1 MKKLNAPEKIGQYS
15 VQECIG
21 RGSMG
26 EIWLCHDPSL
36 DRMLVVKRMQLALR
50 GYEDLVQRFNRE
62 VQVLA
67 AMNHPNIVQVYGY
80 WMEKGQLNLSM
91 EFINGWS
98 LKQVL
103 DKSPILPVWA
113 ACSVLWGCLNALVHV
128 HSRRFV
134 HRDLK
139 PGNIMVDFAGQTK
152 LLDFGIARIENQEIT
167 IPGTVIGTAAYMS
180 PEQVRGEGATELS
193 DIFSLGIIAFE
204 MLTGKHPFRDD
215 NVEKTSKNILSK
227 NITPANFP
235 PSVPNELCRLVCR
248 MLAKDSS
255 KRTSSAYSCLTKLDS
270 IMEGLPRELLHPLSS
285 WLRSVRK
292 EMPLPAPPAW
302 KKSVPQF
309 AWLAG
314 ATGAGFVAGLIF
326 FFVLTR

>member
-1 MKKLNAPEKIGQYS
+1 MKKLKAPEKIGQYS

-21 RGSMG
+21 EGSMG

-103 DKSPILPVWA
+103 DKSKSLPVWA
-113 ACSVLWGCLNALVHV
+113 ACHVLWGCLNALVHV

-152 LLDFGIARIENQEIT
+152 LLDFGIARIENQEMT

-180 PEQVRGEGATELS
+180 PEQIRGESATELS

-204 MLTGKHPFRDD
+204 MLVGKHPFKEE

-227 NITPANFP
+227 SITSANFP
-235 PSVPNELCRLVCR
+235 QAVPNELRRFVCR
-248 MLAKDSS
+248 MLSKESS
-255 KRTSSAYSCLTKLDS
+255 KRSSAYSCLMKLDS
-270 IMEGLPRELLHPLSS
+270 VMDGLPRELSHPLSS

-292 EMPLPAPPAW
+292 EMPLPAAPVW

-314 ATGAGFVAGLIF
+314 ATGTGFIAGLIF
-326 FFVLTR
+326 YIFLR

>member
-1 MKKLNAPEKIGQYS
+1 MKKLKSPEKIGQYS

-21 RGSMG
+21 QGSMG

-50 GYEDLVQRFNRE
+50 SYEDLVQRFNRE

-67 AMNHPNIVQVYGY
+67 AMNHPSIVQVYGY

-98 LKQVL
+98 LKQIL
-103 DKSPILPVWA
+103 DKSPVFPVWV

-152 LLDFGIARIENQEIT
+152 LLDFGIARVENQDIT

-180 PEQVRGEGATELS
+180 PEQVRGESATEHS

-204 MLTGKHPFRDD
+204 MLTGKHPFKDE
-215 NVEKTSKNILSK
+215 NVEKTSKNILSR
-227 NITPANFP
+227 NISSAYFP
-235 PSVPNELCRLVCR
+235 PSIPSELRHLVCR
-248 MLAKDSS
+248 MLAKESS
-255 KRTSSAYSCLTKLDS
+255 KRTSSAYSCLMKLDS
-270 IMEGLPRELLHPLSS
+270 IMAGLPRELSHPLSS

-292 EMPLPAPPAW
+292 EMSLPVPPVW
-302 KKSVPQF
+302 KKAVPPL
-309 AWLAG
+309 AWLAS
-314 ATGAGFVAGLIF
+314 AAGVGLAAGLIICF
-326 FFVLTR
+326 LVI

>member
-1 MKKLNAPEKIGQYS
+1 
-15 VQECIG
+15 
-21 RGSMG
+21 
-26 EIWLCHDPSL
+26 
-36 DRMLVVKRMQLALR
+36 MLVVKRMQLALR

-103 DKSPILPVWA
+103 DKSRILPVWV
-113 ACSVLWGCLNALVHV
+113 ACSILWGCLNALVHV

-139 PGNIMVDFAGQTK
+139 PGNIMVDFDGQTK

-180 PEQVRGEGATELS
+180 PEQVRGESATELS

-227 NITPANFP
+227 NISPSDFLENTP
-235 PSVPNELCRLVCR
+235 SELRRLVCR
-248 MLAKDSS
+248 MLAKEPA
-255 KRTSSAYSCLTKLDS
+255 RRASSAYGCLMSLDS
-270 IMEGLPRELLHPLSS
+270 AMSGLARELLHPLSS

-292 EMPLPAPPAW
+292 EIPLPAAPVWRKRTPPLT
-302 KKSVPQF
+302 
-309 AWLAG
+309 WLAG
-314 ATGAGFVAGLIF
+314 AAGTGLVLGFILKSIF
-326 FFVLTR
+326 

>member
-1 MKKLNAPEKIGQYS
+1 MRKTKAPEKIGQYS
-15 VQECIG
+15 VQDCIG
-21 RGSMG
+21 EGSMG

-80 WMEKGQLNLSM
+80 WIEKGQLNLSM

-98 LKQVL
+98 LRQIL
-103 DKSPILPVWA
+103 DKSRILPVWV
-113 ACSVLWGCLNALVHV
+113 ACSVLWDCLNALVHV

-139 PGNIMVDFAGQTK
+139 PGNIMVDFSGQTK
-152 LLDFGIARIENQEIT
+152 LLDFGIARVENQDIT

-180 PEQVRGEGATELS
+180 PEQVRGESATELS
-193 DIFSLGIIAFE
+193 DIFSLGIMACE
-204 MLTGKHPFRDD
+204 MLMGEHPFRDD

-227 NITPANFP
+227 NIYPADFSENIP
-235 PSVPNELCRLVCR
+235 RELRRMVCR
-248 MLAKDSS
+248 MLSKESAK
-255 KRTSSAYSCLTKLDS
+255 RAGAYNCLLELDL
-270 IMEGLPRELLHPLSS
+270 IMSGLPRELLHPLSS

-292 EMPLPAPPAW
+292 EMPLPVPPVW
-302 KKSVPQF
+302 RKNVPPF

-314 ATGAGFVAGLIF
+314 AAGIGFLTGFILKAIF
-326 FFVLTR
+326 

>member
-1 MKKLNAPEKIGQYS
+1 MKRIKAPEKIGQYS
-15 VQECIG
+15 VQDCIG
-21 RGSMG
+21 QGSMG

-98 LKQVL
+98 LKQIL
-103 DKSPILPVWA
+103 DKTPVLPGWA
-113 ACSVLWGCLNALVHV
+113 VCSVLWGCLNALVHV
-128 HSRRFV
+128 HSRHFV

-152 LLDFGIARIENQEIT
+152 LLDFGIARVENQEIT
-167 IPGTVIGTAAYMS
+167 IPGTIIGTAAYMS
-180 PEQVRGEGATELS
+180 PEQVKGESATELS

-204 MLTGKHPFRDD
+204 MLTGKHPFRDE
-215 NVEKTSKNILSK
+215 NVEKTSKNILGK
-227 NITPANFP
+227 NISPSNFP
-235 PSVPNELCRLVCR
+235 ENIPNELRRLVCR

-255 KRTSSAYSCLTKLDS
+255 RRAGSAYGCLTELDL
-270 IMEGLPRELLHPLSS
+270 IMRGLPRELLHPLAS

-292 EMPLPAPPAW
+292 EMPLPASPVWNRNVPPLAW
-302 KKSVPQF
+302 I
-309 AWLAG
+309 AG
-314 ATGAGFVAGLIF
+314 AAGIGLVTGFILKAVF
-326 FFVLTR
+326 

>member
-1 MKKLNAPEKIGQYS
+1 MKKIKAPEKIGQYS
-15 VQECIG
+15 VQDCIG
-21 RGSMG
+21 QGSMG

-98 LKQVL
+98 LKQIL
-103 DKSPILPVWA
+103 DKSPKLPVWA

-152 LLDFGIARIENQEIT
+152 LLDFGIARVENQEIT

-180 PEQVRGEGATELS
+180 PEQVRGESATELS

-204 MLTGKHPFRDD
+204 ILKGEHPFRDD

-227 NITPANFP
+227 GIL
-235 PSVPNELCRLVCR
+235 PSDLPENVPNELRRLVCR
-248 MLAKDSS
+248 MLAKDAA
-255 KRTSSAYSCLTKLDS
+255 RRIASAYGCLMELDS
-270 IMEGLPRELLHPLSS
+270 VMSGLPRELLHPLSS

-292 EMPLPAPPAW
+292 EMPLPAAPVW
-302 KKSVPQF
+302 KKSVPPF
-309 AWLAG
+309 AWLASTAG
-314 ATGAGFVAGLIF
+314 IGLVAGFILKAIF
-326 FFVLTR
+326 

>member
-1 MKKLNAPEKIGQYS
+1 MKKANMPDKIGPYS

-67 AMNHPNIVQVYGY
+67 TMNHQNIVQVYGY
-80 WMEKGQLNLSM
+80 WQEKGQLNLSM

-103 DKSPILPVWA
+103 DKSPVLPVWV
-113 ACSVLWGCLNALVHV
+113 ACSILWSCLNALEHV
-128 HSRRFV
+128 HSRGIV

-139 PGNIMVDFAGQTK
+139 PGNIMVDFAGRTK
-152 LLDFGIARIENQEIT
+152 LLDFGIARIENQEMT
-167 IPGTVIGTAAYMS
+167 IPGTIIGTAAYMS
-180 PEQVRGEGATELS
+180 PEQVRGDGATELS

-227 NITPANFP
+227 NISPANFS
-235 PSVPNELCRLVCR
+235 PSVPNELRRLVCS

-255 KRTSSAYSCLTKLDS
+255 KRSSTHSCLAKLDTV
-270 IMEGLPRELLHPLSS
+270 MEGLPRELSRPLYS

-292 EMPLPAPPAW
+292 EMPLPVPPVW
-302 KKSVPQF
+302 KKNVPQF

-314 ATGAGFVAGLIF
+314 ATGAGFIAGIIF
-326 FFVLTR
+326 FFFIR

>member
-1 MKKLNAPEKIGQYS
+1 MKKLKAPEKIGQYS

-21 RGSMG
+21 QGSMG

-103 DKSPILPVWA
+103 DKSPSLPVWV

-180 PEQVRGEGATELS
+180 PEQVRGDSATEHS

-204 MLTGKHPFRDD
+204 MLVGKHPFREDS
-215 NVEKTSKNILSK
+215 VEKTSKNILSK
-227 NITPANFP
+227 NISSSDFP
-235 PSVPNELCRLVCR
+235 PNIPSELRRLVCR
-248 MLAKDSS
+248 MLAKESS
-255 KRTSSAYSCLTKLDS
+255 KRTSSAYSCLMKLDS

-292 EMPLPAPPAW
+292 EMPLPASPVW

-326 FFVLTR
+326 YIFVR

>member
-1 MKKLNAPEKIGQYS
+1 MKKLRAPEKIGQYS
-15 VQECIG
+15 VQDCIG
-21 RGSMG
+21 QGSMG

-98 LKQVL
+98 LKQIL
-103 DKSPILPVWA
+103 DKAPILPVWA
-113 ACSVLWGCLNALVHV
+113 ACSVLWGCLNALIHV
-128 HSRRFV
+128 HSKTFV

-139 PGNIMVDFAGQTK
+139 PSNIMVDFAGQIK
-152 LLDFGIARIENQEIT
+152 LLDFGIARVQNQEIT
-167 IPGTVIGTAAYMS
+167 IPGTIIGTAAYMS
-180 PEQVRGEGATELS
+180 PEQVRGENATEFS

-215 NVEKTSKNILSK
+215 NPEKTSKNILGK
-227 NITPANFP
+227 NITSADFP
-235 PSVPNELCRLVCR
+235 EGIPNELRRLVCR
-248 MLAKDSS
+248 MLSKDAS
-255 KRTSSAYSCLTKLDS
+255 KRAGSAYGCLMELDLVMS
-270 IMEGLPRELLHPLSS
+270 GLPRELLHPLAS

-292 EMPLPAPPAW
+292 EMPLPASPIW
-302 KKSVPQF
+302 KKNIPPL
-309 AWLAG
+309 AWIAG
-314 ATGAGFVAGLIF
+314 AAGIGLVVGFILKAIF
-326 FFVLTR
+326 

>member
-1 MKKLNAPEKIGQYS
+1 MKKLKAPEKIGQYS

-21 RGSMG
+21 QGSMG

-67 AMNHPNIVQVYGY
+67 AMNHPNIVQIYGY

-103 DKSPILPVWA
+103 DKSKSLPVWA
-113 ACSVLWGCLNALVHV
+113 TCSVLWGSLSALVHV

-152 LLDFGIARIENQEIT
+152 LLDFGIARIENQDIT

-180 PEQVRGEGATELS
+180 PEQIKGESATELS
-193 DIFSLGIIAFE
+193 DMFSLGIIAFE
-204 MLTGKHPFRDD
+204 MLVGKHPFRDE
-215 NVEKTSKNILSK
+215 NVEKTSKKILSK
-227 NITPANFP
+227 NILPVDFP
-235 PSVPNELCRLVCR
+235 PNVPNELRRLVCR

-255 KRTSSAYSCLTKLDS
+255 KRISSAYSCLIKLDS
-270 IMEGLPRELLHPLSS
+270 IMEGLPRELSHPLSS

-292 EMPLPAPPAW
+292 EMPLPASPIW
-302 KKSVPQF
+302 KKTVPQF

-314 ATGAGFVAGLIF
+314 ATGSGFIAGLIF
-326 FFVLTR
+326 FFTIFK

>member
-1 MKKLNAPEKIGQYS
+1 MKKPKAPDKIGPYS
-15 VQECIG
+15 VQDCIG
-21 RGSMG
+21 EGSMG

-98 LKQVL
+98 LRQIL
-103 DKSPILPVWA
+103 DKANIFPAWA
-113 ACSVLWGCLNALVHV
+113 ACSILWEVLSALVHV
-128 HSRRFV
+128 HYNRFV

-139 PGNIMVDFAGQTK
+139 PGNIMVNFAGQAK

-167 IPGTVIGTAAYMS
+167 IPGTVIGTTAYMS
-180 PEQVRGEGATELS
+180 PEQVRGDTATELS
-193 DIFSLGIIAFE
+193 DIFSLGIITYE
-204 MLTGKHPFRDD
+204 MLAGKHPFREDT
-215 NVEKTSKNILSK
+215 VEKTSRNILSK
-227 NITPANFP
+227 SISSSDFPAG
-235 PSVPNELCRLVCR
+235 VPASLRRLVCA
-248 MLAKDSS
+248 MLS
-255 KRTSSAYSCLTKLDS
+255 KESGKRAGSAYNCLMKLDS
-270 IMEGLPRELLHPLSS
+270 IMTGLPRELSRPLSS

-292 EMPLPAPPAW
+292 DLPQPAAQ
-302 KKSVPQF
+302 V
-309 AWLAG
+309 
-314 ATGAGFVAGLIF
+314 
-326 FFVLTR
+326 

>member
-1 MKKLNAPEKIGQYS
+1 MRKNKAPEKIGQYS

-21 RGSMG
+21 QGSMG

-36 DRMLVVKRMQLALR
+36 DRMLVIKRMQLALR

-98 LKQVL
+98 LKQIL
-103 DKSPILPVWA
+103 DKSPIMPVWA
-113 ACSVLWGCLNALVHV
+113 VCTVLWGCLNALVHV
-128 HSRRFV
+128 HSRRFI

-152 LLDFGIARIENQEIT
+152 LLDFGIARVEDQEIT

-180 PEQVRGEGATELS
+180 PEQVRGENATELS
-193 DIFSLGIIAFE
+193 DIFSLGIITFE
-204 MLTGKHPFRDD
+204 MLTGKHPFKEDT
-215 NVEKTSKNILSK
+215 VEKTSKNILSK
-227 NITPANFP
+227 NVSTTDFQENIQ
-235 PSVPNELCRLVCR
+235 NELRRLVCR
-248 MLAKDSS
+248 MLVKDAAK
-255 KRTSSAYSCLTKLDS
+255 RANSAYSCLTELDF
-270 IMEGLPRELLHPLSS
+270 IMSNLPRELLHPLSS

-292 EMPLPAPPAW
+292 GMPLPVSPIW
-302 KKSVPQF
+302 KKKIPPL
-309 AWLAG
+309 AWIASAAG
-314 ATGAGFVAGLIF
+314 IGFVVGL
-326 FFVLTR
+326 VLKAILF

>member
-1 MKKLNAPEKIGQYS
+1 MSKAKAPEKIGQYS
-15 VQECIG
+15 VQDCIG
-21 RGSMG
+21 QGSMG

-36 DRMLVVKRMQLALR
+36 DRMLVIKRMQLALR
-50 GYEDLVQRFNRE
+50 GYEDLIQRFNRE

-98 LKQVL
+98 LRQIL
-103 DKSPILPVWA
+103 DKSPIMPIWA
-113 ACSVLWGCLNALVHV
+113 ACTVLWGCLNALVHV
-128 HSRRFV
+128 HTRRFV

-180 PEQVRGEGATELS
+180 PEQVKGESATELS

-204 MLTGKHPFRDD
+204 MLTGKHPFKEDS
-215 NVEKTSKNILSK
+215 VEKTSKNILSK
-227 NITPANFP
+227 NISPANFTENI
-235 PSVPNELCRLVCR
+235 PNELRRLICK
-248 MLAKDSS
+248 MLAKEPA
-255 KRTSSAYSCLTKLDS
+255 KRMSSAYNCLTELDF
-270 IMEGLPRELLHPLSS
+270 IMKGLPRELLLPLSS

-292 EMPLPAPPAW
+292 EMPLPAPPVWGKNVPPLAW
-302 KKSVPQF
+302 IAS
-309 AWLAG
+309 AAG
-314 ATGAGFVAGLIF
+314 VGLVAGFVLKAL
-326 FFVLTR
+326 L

>member
-1 MKKLNAPEKIGQYS
+1 MSKAKVPEKIGQYS
-15 VQECIG
+15 VQNCIG
-21 RGSMG
+21 QGSMG

-36 DRMLVVKRMQLALR
+36 DRMLVIKRMQLALR
-50 GYEDLVQRFNRE
+50 GYEDLIQRFNRE

-67 AMNHPNIVQVYGY
+67 AMNHPNIVQIYGY
-80 WMEKGQLNLSM
+80 WMERGQLNLSM

-98 LKQVL
+98 LRQIL
-103 DKSPILPVWA
+103 DKSPIMPVWA
-113 ACSVLWGCLNALVHV
+113 VCIVLWGCLNALVHV
-128 HSRRFV
+128 HTRRFV

-180 PEQVRGEGATELS
+180 PEQIKGESATELS
-193 DIFSLGIIAFE
+193 DIFSLGIIVFE

-227 NITPANFP
+227 NISTTNFMENI
-235 PSVPNELCRLVCR
+235 PNELRRLVCK
-248 MLAKDSS
+248 MLAKEPA
-255 KRTSSAYSCLTKLDS
+255 KRTSSAYSCLTELDF
-270 IMEGLPRELLHPLSS
+270 IMKGLPRELLLPLSS

-292 EMPLPAPPAW
+292 EMPLPASPVWEKKVPPLAW
-302 KKSVPQF
+302 IAS
-309 AWLAG
+309 AAG
-314 ATGAGFVAGLIF
+314 IGLVAGL
-326 FFVLTR
+326 VLKTIL

>member
-1 MKKLNAPEKIGQYS
+1 
-15 VQECIG
+15 
-21 RGSMG
+21 
-26 EIWLCHDPSL
+26 
-36 DRMLVVKRMQLALR
+36 
-50 GYEDLVQRFNRE
+50 
-62 VQVLA
+62 
-67 AMNHPNIVQVYGY
+67 
-80 WMEKGQLNLSM
+80 M

-103 DKSPILPVWA
+103 DKSPALPVWA
-113 ACSVLWGCLNALVHV
+113 ACSVLWGSLNALVHV

-152 LLDFGIARIENQEIT
+152 LLDFGIARIENQEMT

-180 PEQVRGEGATELS
+180 PEQIRGENATELS

-204 MLTGKHPFRDD
+204 MLVGKHPFKDE
-215 NVEKTSKNILSK
+215 NVEKTSKNILSR
-227 NITPANFP
+227 NISSVNFP
-235 PSVPNELCRLVCR
+235 PSVPTELRRLVCR

-255 KRTSSAYSCLTKLDS
+255 RRMNSAYGCLMKLDS

-292 EMPLPAPPAW
+292 EIPLPAPPVW
-302 KKSVPQF
+302 KKTVPQF

-314 ATGAGFVAGLIF
+314 STGAGFIAGLIF
-326 FFVLTR
+326 YLVIR

>member
-1 MKKLNAPEKIGQYS
+1 MKKIKPPEKIGQYS

-21 RGSMG
+21 QGSMG

-103 DKSPILPVWA
+103 DKSPSLPIWA
-113 ACSVLWGCLNALVHV
+113 TCSVLWDCLSALVHV

-152 LLDFGIARIENQEIT
+152 LLDFGIARIENQDIT

-180 PEQVRGEGATELS
+180 PEQIKGESATELS

-204 MLTGKHPFRDD
+204 MLVGKHPFRDE
-215 NVEKTSKNILSK
+215 NVEKTSKKILSK
-227 NITPANFP
+227 NISPVDFP
-235 PSVPNELCRLVCR
+235 PNIPNELRRLVCR
-248 MLAKDSS
+248 MLTKDSS
-255 KRTSSAYSCLTKLDS
+255 KRISSAYSCLMKLDS
-270 IMEGLPRELLHPLSS
+270 IMEGLPRELSHPLSS

-292 EMPLPAPPAW
+292 EMPLPSPPPW
-302 KKSVPQF
+302 KKNIPQIT
-309 AWLAG
+309 WLAG
-314 ATGAGFVAGLIF
+314 STGAGFVAGLIF
-326 FFVLTR
+326 YFMLK

>member
-1 MKKLNAPEKIGQYS
+1 MRKSKAPEKIGQYS
-15 VQECIG
+15 VQDCIG
-21 RGSMG
+21 QGSMG

-50 GYEDLVQRFNRE
+50 GIEDLVQRFNRE

-98 LKQVL
+98 LKQIL
-103 DKSPILPVWA
+103 DKASKLPVWV
-113 ACSVLWGCLNALVHV
+113 ACSVLWDCLSALVHV
-128 HSRRFV
+128 HTRRFV

-167 IPGTVIGTAAYMS
+167 LPGTILGTTAYMS
-180 PEQVRGEGATELS
+180 PEQVRGENATELS
-193 DIFSLGIIAFE
+193 DLFSLGIISFE
-204 MLTGKHPFRDD
+204 MLTGKHPFKDE
-215 NVEKTSKNILSK
+215 NAEKTSKNILGK
-227 NITPANFP
+227 NISSVDFP
-235 PSVPNELCRLVCR
+235 EGIPPRLRRLVCR
-248 MLAKDSS
+248 MLAKDAA
-255 KRTSSAYSCLTKLDS
+255 KRASSAYGCLMELDM
-270 IMEGLPRELLHPLSS
+270 IMNGLPRDISHPLSS

-292 EMPLPAPPAW
+292 EIPLPAPPVW
-302 KKSVPQF
+302 KKSKPPF
-309 AWLAG
+309 AWLASAAG
-314 ATGAGFVAGLIF
+314 IGLAAGFILKA
-326 FFVLTR
+326 VL

>member
-1 MKKLNAPEKIGQYS
+1 MKKIKPPEKIGQYS

-21 RGSMG
+21 QGSMG

-103 DKSPILPVWA
+103 DKSPALPVWA
-113 ACSVLWGCLNALVHV
+113 ACSVLWGSLNALVHV

-152 LLDFGIARIENQEIT
+152 LLDFGIARIENQEMT

-180 PEQVRGEGATELS
+180 PEQIRGENATELS

-204 MLTGKHPFRDD
+204 MLVGKHPFKDE
-215 NVEKTSKNILSK
+215 NVEKTSKNILSR
-227 NITPANFP
+227 NISSVNFP
-235 PSVPNELCRLVCR
+235 PNVPTELRRLVCR

-255 KRTSSAYSCLTKLDS
+255 RRMNSAYGCLMKLDS

-292 EMPLPAPPAW
+292 EIPLPAPPVW
-302 KKSVPQF
+302 KKTVPQL

-314 ATGAGFVAGLIF
+314 ATGAGFIAGLIF
-326 FFVLTR
+326 YLVIR